1 VSEKETMMM
10 TRDNTKLFKIDCDL
24 KVYISK
30 INRYI
35 YIKQTVFQTKS
46 INQMYSTKLSTPKG
60 YNIDNM
66 IFSKPETG
74 NIPGSVPKLTFK
86 RIKINTKNTDGT
98 VGDLIFETPPDL
110 FSFGL
115 QENREMGTGNINGYV
130 LPICLWNKNGATDDE
145 KCFISVLD
153 QVVEKCKQHLLAH
166 KDDIEKYNLE
176 ASDLKNLNP
185 LYWKKEK
192 GKIVEGK
199 GPVLYIKTLMSK
211 KNEKISTVFINE
223 ETNEEIDPFEVLNKY
238 CFVRGAVKI
247 ESLFIGKTISLQM
260 KLYEVVVRLIDSER
274 KTLLTSNVIR
284 KIDVE
289 SSDIFDVLGKMKDSG
304 VTPAAATETN
314 SLGGDEEDDD
324 DDDDEED
331 SVKETQSED
340 EDDKKT
346 IVTPPPTPPASTPPP
361 APVKAT
367 RGRQKTTTVK

>member
-1 VSEKETMMM
+1 
-10 TRDNTKLFKIDCDL
+10 
-24 KVYISK
+24 
-30 INRYI
+30 
-35 YIKQTVFQTKS
+35 
-46 INQMYSTKLSTPKG
+46 
-60 YNIDNM
+60 M

-74 NIPGSVPKLTFK
+74 NIPGSVPKLSFK
-86 RIKINTKNTDGT
+86 RIKINTKNGDGT

-130 LPICLWNKNGATDDE
+130 LPICLWNKNGATEDE

-153 QVVEKCKQHLLAH
+153 KVIERCKEHLLAN
-166 KDDIEKYNLE
+166 KDEIEKYNLE

-223 ETNEEIDPFEVLNKY
+223 ETNEEIDPFDVLNKY

-247 ESLFIGKTISLQM
+247 ESLFIGKTISLQI

-284 KIDVE
+284 KIDME
-289 SSDIFDVLGKMKDSG
+289 SSDIFDVLGKTDDKKALS
-304 VTPAAATETN
+304 ETN
-314 SLGGDEEDDD
+314 SLVGADSQDDDNESSSDEEEDD
-324 DDDDEED
+324 
-331 SVKETQSED
+331 SQPTKV
-340 EDDKKT
+340 
-346 IVTPPPTPPASTPPP
+346 VATPPPTPTPSSPPP
-361 APVKAT
+361 APVKP
-367 RGRQKTTTVK
+367 RGRQKAVVAK

>member
-1 VSEKETMMM
+1 
-10 TRDNTKLFKIDCDL
+10 
-24 KVYISK
+24 
-30 INRYI
+30 
-35 YIKQTVFQTKS
+35 
-46 INQMYSTKLSTPKG
+46 MYSTKLSTPKE

-74 NIPGSVPKLTFK
+74 NIPGSVPKLSFK
-86 RIKINTKNTDGT
+86 RIKINTKNGDGT

-130 LPICLWNKNGATDDE
+130 LPICLWNKNGATEDE

-153 QVVEKCKQHLLAH
+153 KVIERCKEHLLAN
-166 KDDIEKYNLE
+166 KDEIEKYNLE

-223 ETNEEIDPFEVLNKY
+223 ETNEEIDPFDVLNKY

-247 ESLFIGKTISLQM
+247 ESLFIGKTISLQI

-284 KIDVE
+284 KIDME
-289 SSDIFDVLGKMKDSG
+289 SSDIFDVLGKTDDKKALS
-304 VTPAAATETN
+304 ETN
-314 SLGGDEEDDD
+314 SLVGADSQDDDNESSSDEEEDD
-324 DDDDEED
+324 
-331 SVKETQSED
+331 SQPTKV
-340 EDDKKT
+340 
-346 IVTPPPTPPASTPPP
+346 VATPPPTPTPSSPPP
-361 APVKAT
+361 APVKP
-367 RGRQKTTTVK
+367 RGRQKAVVAK

>member
-1 VSEKETMMM
+1 
-10 TRDNTKLFKIDCDL
+10 
-24 KVYISK
+24 
-30 INRYI
+30 
-35 YIKQTVFQTKS
+35 
-46 INQMYSTKLSTPKG
+46 MYSTKLSTPKE

-74 NIPGSVPKLTFK
+74 NIPGSVPKLSFK
-86 RIKINTKNTDGT
+86 RIKINTKNGDGT

-130 LPICLWNKNGATDDE
+130 LPICLWNKNGATEDE

-153 QVVEKCKQHLLAH
+153 KVIERCKEHLLAN
-166 KDDIEKYNLE
+166 KDEIEKYNLE

-223 ETNEEIDPFEVLNKY
+223 ETNEEIDPFDVLNKY

-247 ESLFIGKTISLQM
+247 ESLFIGKTISLQI

-284 KIDVE
+284 KIDME
-289 SSDIFDVLGKMKDSG
+289 SSDIFDVLGKTDDKKTLS
-304 VTPAAATETN
+304 ETN
-314 SLGGDEEDDD
+314 SLVGADSQDDDNESSSDEEEDD
-324 DDDDEED
+324 
-331 SVKETQSED
+331 SQPTKV
-340 EDDKKT
+340 
-346 IVTPPPTPPASTPPP
+346 VATPPPTPTPSSPPP
-361 APVKAT
+361 APVKP
-367 RGRQKTTTVK
+367 RGRQKAVVAK